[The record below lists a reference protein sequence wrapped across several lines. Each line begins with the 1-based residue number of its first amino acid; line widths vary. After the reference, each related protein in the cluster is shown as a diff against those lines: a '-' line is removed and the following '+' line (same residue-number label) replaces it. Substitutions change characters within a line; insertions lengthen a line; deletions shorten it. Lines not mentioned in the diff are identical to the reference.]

1 MPSLYE
7 INKSLLTWD
16 YLLGAYTVVMDIA
29 IISSGASYAAPIIP
43 FFSFLIIT
51 VQQFY
56 LSTSRQLRALEL
68 DTTKTLVRHLIE
80 SAAGITHIRAFCW
93 QEEVMNEFF
102 ALLNIAQRPFYL
114 LYCVQQWL
122 ECVLDL
128 STAGAAILV
137 VTFAV
142 KFSNTASAN
151 SMGLAFL
158 SLIGFSNT
166 VGEWVKSSVAM
177 ETAFGAVARI
187 RAYSEAVPQEKYKD
201 DKGPVSADW
210 PTQGVLEL
218 NCVSAVY
225 G

>member
-1 MPSLYE
+1 
-7 INKSLLTWD
+7 
-16 YLLGAYTVVMDIA
+16 
-29 IISSGASYAAPIIP
+29 
-43 FFSFLIIT
+43 
-51 VQQFY
+51 
-56 LSTSRQLRALEL
+56 
-68 DTTKTLVRHLIE
+68 
-80 SAAGITHIRAFCW
+80 
-93 QEEVMNEFF
+93 MNEFF
-102 ALLNIAQRPFYL
+102 ILLDIAQRPFYL

-128 STAGAAILV
+128 SSTGAAVLV

-142 KFSNTASAN
+142 EFSNAASAN

-166 VGEWVKSSVAM
+166 VAEWVNSSVAM

-187 RAYSEAVPQEKYKD
+187 RAYSESVPKETYKD
-201 DKGPVSADW
+201 DNGPVSEEW
-210 PTQGVLEL
+210 PDQGLLEL